1 MPTETKKFEL
11 PRSIVN
17 QSQFTLRVSSE
28 DRRRKILKLMEVAG
42 TKQLSTAL
50 WKAIDA
56 YIGESEV
63 EE

>member
-1 MPTETKKFEL
+1 MTTVKPKRKFEL

-28 DRRRKILKLMEVAG
+28 ERREKILKLMEKAG
-42 TKQLSTAL
+42 TDQLSTAL

-56 YIGESEV
+56 YIGENEG
-63 EE
+63 